1 MPCQLQKRGRV
12 APFSQPW
19 YNAPIFSEG
28 GVDRMSSDRGR
39 IWMPLD
45 NAALIFPAIRRK
57 NWNNVFRESVTLIED
72 VDPVLLQ
79 RAVDDLM
86 PRFPSFYLRLR
97 RGVFWYYLEEV
108 AAPPQIQED
117 YAYPLTFVT
126 GREMSRCCL
135 RVLHYKNRIAVEY
148 FHVLSDGGGAMVY
161 LKTLV
166 ARYLALRYGADIPPT
181 DGVLDLHDAPDPEEL
196 EDSFQRCAA
205 DHPAFC
211 PEAEA
216 YRLPGKRELGRFMR
230 LITGEV
236 PAKDLHALAREYGCT
251 VTVLLA
257 AIMAECVLSIQAE
270 QVPPQRQKPVKITIP
285 VDLRRLFPSRTLRNF
300 ALTVNPGVDPRLGTY
315 TLRELCDAFTHQ
327 LAAEITPQRM
337 AGRIAQNVA
346 PQKSKLLKAVP
357 IFLKTPVMRAVYNR
371 RGERL
376 GCLNISNLGVQK
388 LPAAM
393 VPYMARMEF
402 IIGVQYSYP
411 NNCSV
416 VTCGGTT
423 IVNMIRSTKSPELE
437 RRFFS
442 RLVELGVPVTIET
455 N

>member
-1 MPCQLQKRGRV
+1 
-12 APFSQPW
+12 
-19 YNAPIFSEG
+19 
-28 GVDRMSSDRGR
+28 MSGERSR

-57 NWNNVFRESVTLIED
+57 NWNNVFRESVTLTEN
-72 VDPVLLQ
+72 VDPALLQ

-108 AAPPQIQED
+108 AAPPQVQED
-117 YAYPLTFVT
+117 YAYPLTFMT

-135 RVLHYKNRIAVEY
+135 RVLYFQNRIAVEF
-148 FHVLSDGGGAMVY
+148 FHVLADGGGAVVY
-161 LKTLV
+161 LKTLA
-166 ARYLALRYGADIPPT
+166 ARYLSLRYGLSIPPT
-181 DGVLDLHDAPDPEEL
+181 DGVLDLDDPPDPEEL
-196 EDSFQRCAA
+196 EDSFQRYAA

-216 YRLPGKRELGRFMR
+216 YRLPGKRELGRFLR
-230 LITGEV
+230 LITGVIPGES
-236 PAKDLHALAREYGCT
+236 LRALAHGYGCT

-257 AIMAECVLSIQAE
+257 AVMAECVLSIQAE
-270 QVPPQRQKPVKITIP
+270 RVPPRRRKPVKITIP

-337 AGRIAQNVA
+337 AGRIAENVE
-346 PQKSKLLKAVP
+346 PQKDRLLKAVP
-357 IFLKTPVMRAVYNR
+357 VFLKNPVMRAVYRR

-376 GCLNISNLGVQK
+376 GCLNISNLGVQR
-388 LPAAM
+388 LPEAM
-393 VPYMARMEF
+393 APYVERMEF

-416 VTCGGTT
+416 VTCRGTT
-423 IVNMIRSTKSPELE
+423 LLSMIRSTESPELE

-455 N
+455 NQKETA

>member
-1 MPCQLQKRGRV
+1 MG
-12 APFSQPW
+12 A
-19 YNAPIFSEG
+19 
-28 GVDRMSSDRGR
+28 DRSR

-57 NWNNVFRESVTLIED
+57 NWSNVFRESVTLTED
-72 VDPVLLQ
+72 VDPALLQ
-79 RAVDDLM
+79 RAVDELM

-108 AAPPQIQED
+108 ASPPRVQED
-117 YAYPLTFVT
+117 YAYPLTFMT
-126 GREMSRCCL
+126 KKEMGRCCL
-135 RVLHYKNRIAVEY
+135 RVLWFRNRIAVEF
-148 FHVLSDGGGAMVY
+148 FHALSDGGGAVIY

-166 ARYLALRYGADIPPT
+166 ARYLALRCGADIPPE
-181 DGVLDLHDAPDPEEL
+181 DGVLDLGDAPDPEEL
-196 EDSFQRCAA
+196 EDSFQRYAA

-230 LITGEV
+230 LVTGV
-236 PAKDLHALAREYGCT
+236 IPAGKLHALAREYGCT
-251 VTVLLA
+251 VTVFLA
-257 AIMAECVLSIQAE
+257 AVMAECVLAMQAE
-270 QVPPQRQKPVKITIP
+270 RVPKKRQKPVKITIP

-315 TLRELCDAFTHQ
+315 TLRELCDAIAHQ
-327 LAAEITPQRM
+327 MAAEITPQRM
-337 AGRIAQNVA
+337 AGRIAENVE
-346 PQKSKLLKAVP
+346 PQRNKLLKAVP
-357 IFLKTPVMRAVYNR
+357 VFLKNPVMRAAYDR

-376 GCLNISNLGVQK
+376 GCLNISNLGVQR
-388 LPAAM
+388 LPVAM
-393 VPYMARMEF
+393 APFVTRMEF

-416 VTCGGTT
+416 VTCGGVTL
-423 IVNMIRSTKSPELE
+423 VNMIRSTRSPELE

-442 RLVELGVPVTIET
+442 RLVELGIPVTVET
-455 N
+455 NQEGA

>member
-1 MPCQLQKRGRV
+1 MGAER
-12 APFSQPW
+12 S
-19 YNAPIFSEG
+19 
-28 GVDRMSSDRGR
+28 R

-45 NAALIFPAIRRK
+45 NAALIFPAIRRR
-57 NWNNVFRESVTLIED
+57 NWNNVFRQSVTLRED
-72 VDPVLLQ
+72 IDPVLLQ
-79 RAVDDLM
+79 RAVDELM

-108 AAPPQIQED
+108 KSPPKVQED
-117 YAYPLTFVT
+117 YAYPLTFMT
-126 GREMSRCCL
+126 AREMSRCCL
-135 RVLHYKNRIAVEY
+135 RVLYFRNRIAVEF
-148 FHVLSDGGGAMVY
+148 FHVLADGGGAMVY
-161 LKTLV
+161 LKTLT
-166 ARYLALRYGADIPPT
+166 ARYLTLRCGAVIPAT
-181 DGVLDLHDAPDPEEL
+181 DGVLDITETPAQEEL
-196 EDSFQRCAA
+196 EDSFQRYAA
-205 DHPAFC
+205 DHAAFC

-230 LITGEV
+230 LVTGV
-236 PAKDLHALAREYGCT
+236 IPAEKLRDLAREYGCT
-251 VTVLLA
+251 VTVLLSA
-257 AIMAECVLSIQAE
+257 VMAECVLAIQAE
-270 QVPPQRQKPVKITIP
+270 RVPKKRQKPVKITIP

-337 AGRIAQNVA
+337 AGRIAENVE
-346 PQKSKLLKAVP
+346 PQRNKLLKAVP
-357 IFLKTPVMRAVYNR
+357 VFLKTPVMRAVYDR

-388 LPAAM
+388 LPEAM
-393 VPYMARMEF
+393 APHVARMEF

-416 VTCGGTT
+416 VTCNGTT
-423 IVNMIRSTKSPELE
+423 FINMIRSTQSPDLE

-455 N
+455 NKTAEEGM

>member
-1 MPCQLQKRGRV
+1 MASDHGR
-12 APFSQPW
+12 
-19 YNAPIFSEG
+19 
-28 GVDRMSSDRGR
+28 M
-39 IWMPLD
+39 WMPLD

-57 NWNNVFRESVTLIED
+57 NWNNVFRQSITLREE
-72 VDPVLLQ
+72 VDPATLQ
-79 RAVDDLM
+79 RAVDQLM

-97 RGVFWYYLEEV
+97 RGAFWYYLEEV
-108 AAPPQIQED
+108 SEPPQVQED
-117 YAYPLTFVT
+117 YAYPLTYMS
-126 GREMSRCCL
+126 RKEMGRCCL
-135 RVLHYKNRIAVEY
+135 RVYYFKNRIAVEF

-166 ARYLALRYGADIPPT
+166 ARYLTLRYGVTIPLT
-181 DGVLDLHDAPDPEEL
+181 DGVLDVSAPPDPEEL
-196 EDSFQRCAA
+196 EDSFQRYAA

-216 YRLPGKRELGRFMR
+216 YRLPGKRELGRFMH
-230 LITGEV
+230 LVTGVV
-236 PAKDLHALAREYGCT
+236 PAEALRTLAQAHGCS

-257 AIMAECVLSIQAE
+257 AIMGSCVLAIQE
-270 QVPPQRQKPVKITIP
+270 ERVPRSRQKPVKITIP

-300 ALTVNPGVDPRLGTY
+300 ALAVNPGVDPRLGTY
-315 TLRELCDAFTHQ
+315 SLQELCDAFTHQ

-337 AGRIAQNVA
+337 AGRIAQNVT
-346 PQKSKLLKAVP
+346 PQRNKLMKAVP
-357 IFLKTPVMRAVYNR
+357 IFVKTPVMRAVYNR

-376 GCLNISNLGVQK
+376 GCLNVSNLGVQK
-388 LPAAM
+388 LPDAM
-393 VPYMARMEF
+393 APYVKRMEF

-416 VTCGGTT
+416 ITCGGVT
-423 IVNMIRSTKSPELE
+423 IISMIRNTESAELE

-455 N
+455 NYQ